1 MLKHRSFLLLQ
12 EELPDTSA
20 ELEAEIELLEGWL
33 QQTHQLLALKGFPIE
48 EADGNGRWPE
58 SKAPTSR
65 PRPDVHSSGPHHTAT
80 AKPVRDHGVNR
91 QPGPQTAQEHT
102 QDLEADAVVGTER
115 SLGAIDAALRA
126 QGFR

>member
-1 MLKHRSFLLLQ
+1 MSFLRLQ

-33 QQTHQLLALKGFPIE
+33 EQTHQLLALKGFPIE
-48 EADGNGRWPE
+48 EADAEGRWPE
-58 SKAPTSR
+58 HRAPTSR
-65 PRPDVHSSGPHHTAT
+65 PEPSLHKGTHQTAI
-80 AKPVRDHGVNR
+80 AKLVGEQGLDG
-91 QPGPQTAQEHT
+91 QPGPETA